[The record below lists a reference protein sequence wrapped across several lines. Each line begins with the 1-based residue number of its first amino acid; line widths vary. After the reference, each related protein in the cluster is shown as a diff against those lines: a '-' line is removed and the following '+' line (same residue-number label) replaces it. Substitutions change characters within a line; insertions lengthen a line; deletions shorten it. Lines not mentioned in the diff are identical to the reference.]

1 MEPRRW
7 PRGYVGTDHETI
19 GSTFLSVLAALKT
32 PEQVLGADEVRRMR
46 EVDPERW
53 YPVGWLLSI
62 METLDGSVGKNGV
75 LRIGRR
81 RFELSHQKRV
91 SYASARDVVYGIDE
105 MYRHSNRGREI
116 GGWAVLEFEPGHAT
130 LEKTTP
136 HHCMMEQGILSA
148 ALSSAQCPS
157 ILTQSKCFRAGADS
171 CVYVISSSLKDERWS
186 GTAKAER

>member
-1 MEPRRW
+1 
-7 PRGYVGTDHETI
+7 
-19 GSTFLSVLAALKT
+19 
-32 PEQVLGADEVRRMR
+32 
-46 EVDPERW
+46 
-53 YPVGWLLSI
+53 VGWLLSI
-62 METLDGSVGKNGV
+62 TETLDGSVGQNGV

-105 MYRHSNRGREI
+105 MYRHANRGRQI
-116 GGWAVLEFEPGHAT
+116 GGWTVLEFEPGHAT

-157 ILTQSKCFRAGADS
+157 ILTQSQCFRAGADA
-171 CVYVISSSLKDERWS
+171 CIYVISSSLKDERWS
-186 GTAKAER
+186 GSAG